1 MWWYKLKININEME
15 SAKRKLL
22 ANLIKETSQKLS
34 STEAMEKEYNQVSKL
49 MMEKKGILINMLE
62 ESE

>member
-1 MWWYKLKININEME
+1 ME